1 MKMKTTGK
9 NTHTRN
15 IFIVAAMVLMM
26 FTFSSCA
33 TKAIFLSSAVV
44 PAAEGIVTVKEDG
57 NKNFVIK
64 IQTTNLADSQ
74 RLTPPKNVYVVWM
87 VTDNNI
93 TKNIGQIISSSG
105 TLSSK
110 LKASFETVSSFR
122 PTKIFI
128 TAENEA
134 NIQYPF
140 SEVVLTTDFIV
151 SK

>member
-1 MKMKTTGK
+1 MKT
-9 NTHTRN
+9 NTNQTRN
-15 IFIVAAMVLMM
+15 IILTVATVLMM
-26 FTFSSCA
+26 FAFSSCA

-44 PAAEGIVTVKEDG
+44 PAAEGTITIKEDG
-57 NKNFVIK
+57 NKNYAIK
-64 IQTTNLADSQ
+64 IQLTNLADSQ
-74 RLTPPKNVYVVWM
+74 KLTPPKNVYVVWL
-87 VTDNNI
+87 VTDNNN

-105 TLSSK
+105 ALSGK

-134 NIQYPF
+134 NVQYPL
-140 SEVVLTTDFIV
+140 SEVVLTTDFIA

>member
-1 MKMKTTGK
+1 MKTIINQTK
-9 NTHTRN
+9 NIILT
-15 IFIVAAMVLMM
+15 VATVLMM
-26 FTFSSCA
+26 FALSSCA

-44 PAAEGIVTVKEDG
+44 PAAEGVVTVKEDG
-57 NKNFVIK
+57 NKNYVIK
-64 IQTTNLADSQ
+64 IQTTNLAGSQ
-74 RLTPPKNVYVVWM
+74 RLTPPKNVYVVWL
-87 VTDNNI
+87 VTENDI

-134 NIQYPF
+134 NIQYPL